1 MTATETL
8 GADAQNSSEA
18 ALIAAILA
26 GDREKF
32 HILIL
37 PYESQLFRTA
47 FALVKNAEEA
57 EDVVQDAVLKAYRKL
72 GSFRGDAKFSTWLIA
87 ITLNEARGRL
97 RKENRT
103 IVDSLDEQR
112 EENADFTPAA
122 LTDWNEIP
130 LALLERKEIREL
142 VQQAVAEL
150 PDTYRE
156 IVTLRDVEECSVLDT
171 AHLLGISSALVKVR
185 LHRARM
191 LLQKRLAPQLN
202 RAIKA
207 SSKSTSDRPRK
218 RSLFRRTPW
227 F

>member
-1 MTATETL
+1 MTASDAL
-8 GADAQNSSEA
+8 GAAAKTGAEA

-32 HILIL
+32 HLLIL
-37 PYESQLFRTA
+37 PYEGQIFRTA

-72 GSFRGDAKFSTWLIA
+72 ASFRGDAKFSTWLIA

-97 RKENRT
+97 RRENRA

-112 EENADFTPAA
+112 EDNADFTPAA
-122 LTDWNEIP
+122 LTDWREVP
-130 LALLERKEIREL
+130 LAALERQEIRKL

-156 IVTLRDVEECSVLDT
+156 IVTLRDVEEYSVNDT
-171 AHLLGISSALVKVR
+171 AELLGISVALVKVR
-185 LHRARM
+185 LHRARL
-191 LLQKRLAPQLN
+191 LLQKKLAPQLS
-202 RAIKA
+202 RTVKVELKR
-207 SSKSTSDRPRK
+207 SPK
-218 RSLFRRTPW
+218 RSLFGRLSW
-227 F
+227 L